1 MRIGYRSLQLPLA
14 LVLVATRG
22 WAQQSEGEGA
32 APRSGPGAVVRE
44 QPAPEGEKPKAPVVV
59 PPSLVHFEDAPYP
72 PDAQKQGLQADV
84 ILKLTIDREGNV
96 TQAVSTQPVGN
107 GFDQAAEQAALKF
120 KFQPATRNGQPI
132 PSQILYKY
140 SFTLKEAAP
149 PADAPPAPPPNTGEL
164 SGALRLADGDAALA
178 GAEVEIVLPD
188 GSQRRVTTDADGRFA
203 IKPAPAGHYRLHVV
217 AEGFRELR
225 QEEDVV
231 AGEVTEVIYR
241 AAPLPTGIEILVE
254 GERPAREVTRRT
266 IERREIERIPGTGG
280 DALRSLQA
288 LPGVART
295 PGLLGLLIIRG
306 SAPQDTNAFIDGSL
320 TPLVYH
326 FGGLSSVVPTEM
338 LDRIDFYPG
347 NFSARFGRVQG
358 GIIDVGLRS
367 PNTRCTGD
375 YGKRSDALGCYH
387 GLLQLDA
394 IDARL
399 MVQGPVGKSKDWSFA
414 IAGRRSWL
422 DTWLKPVLKSSGVG
436 VSTAPVYY
444 DYQAILERRHDKA
457 RTSLRFYGSD
467 DRLDILIND
476 PAAQD
481 PAFGGNL
488 TFGTGFYRLQALHQD
503 QLNKV
508 VTTDSMLS
516 FGRNTLD
523 FSIGTFLFKLKST
536 PFYGRQEF
544 GFRLANGVK
553 FNAGLDFLVVPYEVQ
568 VRFPQPPRPGE
579 PDPGPF
585 AAQPPRESRQQ
596 GTVFRPG
603 WYGEFELQPSARLR
617 VIPGLRFDYARD
629 SGHADMSPRIN
640 ARFDVIPAASAEEQ
654 AAGSQRRRTTV
665 KGGVGLFHQPPQF
678 QETDV
683 VFGTP
688 NLKSN
693 RAVHYSLGVEQELTR
708 QVDLNVEGFYKDLT
722 RQVAPAPLTSGNQYS
737 NLGLGSVIGLEVLL
751 KYKPDKNFFG
761 WVAYTLS
768 RSVRKNTPDEPER
781 LFQFDQ
787 THNLTVLGSYR
798 LGRGWEFGAR
808 FRVVSGAL
816 VTPVVSQPS
825 LPSLYAADAGSYAPL
840 QGPQFSQRLPLFH
853 QLDMRVDKRWQF
865 QRWSFSA
872 YLDVQN
878 VYSNR
883 AAEDLTY
890 NYNYSQQQYQ
900 LGIPIIPSLG
910 LRGEF

>member
-1 MRIGYRSLQLPLA
+1 M
-14 LVLVATRG
+14 
-22 WAQQSEGEGA
+22 
-32 APRSGPGAVVRE
+32 RE
-44 QPAPEGEKPKAPVVV
+44 QPAPEPSDKPKPTIT
-59 PPSLVHFEDAPYP
+59 PPSLEHFEDAPYP

-107 GFDQAAEQAALKF
+107 GFDQAAEQAALRFKF
-120 KFQPATRNGQPI
+120 KPAMRGDQAV

-140 SFTLKEAAP
+140 SFTLKAVEP
-149 PADAPPAPPPNTGEL
+149 PADAPPPPPPTSGEING
-164 SGALRLADGDAALA
+164 SVRLVDGDAPLA
-178 GAEVEIVLPD
+178 GADVELSFPD
-188 GSQRRVTTDADGRFA
+188 GSVQHVVTDPDGRFA
-203 IKPAPAGHYRLHVV
+203 LKAAPAGHYKVRVTV
-217 AEGFRELR
+217 EGFRELK
-225 QEEDVV
+225 QDEDVV
-231 AGEVTEVIYR
+231 AGEATDVIYR
-241 AAPLPTGIEILVE
+241 LAPLPTGIEVLVE
-254 GERPAREVTRRT
+254 GVRPAREVTRRT

-367 PNTRCTGD
+367 PDTRCTGD
-375 YGKRSDALGCYH
+375 YGKRSEEKGCYH
-387 GLLQLDA
+387 GLLQVDA
-394 IDARL
+394 IDARA
-399 MVQGPVGKSKDWSFA
+399 MMQGPIGNSKEWTFA
-414 IAGRRSWL
+414 VAGRRSWL
-422 DTWLKPVLKSSGVG
+422 DAWLKPVLKSSGVG

-444 DYQAILERRHDKA
+444 DYQAIVERKVGTT
-457 RTSLRFYGSD
+457 RTALRFYGSD

-488 TFGTGFYRLQALHQD
+488 TFGTGFYRVQGLHQV
-503 QLNKV
+503 QLAKG
-508 VTTDSMLS
+508 VTSDSMVS
-516 FGRNTLD
+516 FGHNTLD
-523 FSIGTFLFKLKST
+523 FSIGTFLFKLSSY
-536 PFYGRQEF
+536 PFAARQEF
-544 GFRLANGVK
+544 GFRIANGVK
-553 FNAGLDFLVVPYEVQ
+553 FNAGLDFLTVPYEVQ

-585 AAQPPRESRQQ
+585 AAQPPFESRVKS
-596 GTVFRPG
+596 TAFRPG

-640 ARFDVIPAASAEEQ
+640 ARFDVIPAATPEEQ
-654 AAGSQRRRTTV
+654 SAGSTRRRTTL
-665 KGGVGLFHQPPQF
+665 KGGVGAFYQPPQF
-678 QETDV
+678 QETDK

-693 RAVHYSLGVEQELTR
+693 RAVHYALGVEQELTK
-708 QVDLNVEGFYKDLT
+708 QVDVSVEGFYKDLT
-722 RQVAPAPLTSGNQYS
+722 RQVAPAPITSMDRYA
-737 NLGLGSVIGLEVLL
+737 NLGLGSAVGMELLL

-768 RSVRKNTPDEPER
+768 RSVRQNNEDEPER

-816 VTPVVSQPS
+816 VTPVVQPPS
-825 LPSLYAADAGSYAPL
+825 LSSLYAADAGAYAPL
-840 QGPQFSQRLPLFH
+840 QGKEFSRRLPLFH
-853 QLDMRVDKRWQF
+853 QLDLRVDKRWQF
-865 QRWSFSA
+865 QRWNFSA

-878 VYSNR
+878 AYSNR

-900 LGIPIIPSLG
+900 RGIPIIPSLG